1 MSPRALHPG
10 SSANRRPFRR
20 RGSVLFLT
28 LLLATTMLAL
38 LAFSIDV
45 GYMSVARTELQRA
58 ADSAALAAAS
68 GLLNQTRL
76 QGDAAQSAVLLA
88 ARNAANQYSLVNLV
102 CGTGPALDLNT
113 ANSPSGDIV
122 FGRYSPLTGMSTSLA
137 PDQFNAVLVR
147 VQKTAERNGEY
158 PLFFARFLG
167 VLSASGQAE
176 AIATF
181 RDGITGFRVTEHTQ
195 NSGLMPFALDIKDWQ
210 NLLAGAGTDTWSY
223 NPDMRAL
230 SAGSDGV
237 KELRLFPTKVL
248 PSGITPGNFGTVNI
262 GPPANSDAVLKRQIS
277 HGVSAEDLSYYG
289 GELKLNDQGLMLLNG
304 DTGIGADLQLALP
317 DVLGKARTVF
327 LYQKVENPGN
337 NATYTVVG
345 FAGIRVVDF
354 DLHGNNKYVT
364 IQQAIAVDSTAI
376 SSDLNTSYHVY
387 QPVVLVR

>member
-1 MSPRALHPG
+1 MFPRALHPR
-10 SSANRRPFRR
+10 SSATRRRLRR
-20 RGSVLFLT
+20 RGNVLLLT
-28 LLLATTMLAL
+28 LLLATTMLGL

-68 GLLNQTRL
+68 GLLSEARL
-76 QGDAAQSAVLLA
+76 QGDAAQSRVLLE
-88 ARNAANQYSLVNLV
+88 ARNAANRYSLVNLV

-122 FGRYSPLTGMSTSLA
+122 FGHYSPLSGMSTSLV
-137 PDQFNAVLVR
+137 PDQYNAVLVR

-181 RDGITGFRVTEHTQ
+181 RDGVTGFRVTEHTG
-195 NSGLMPFALDIKDWQ
+195 NSGLMPFALDINDWRS
-210 NLLAGAGTDTWSY
+210 LLAGAGTDSWSY
-223 NPDMRAL
+223 NPATRTL

-237 KELRLFPTKVL
+237 KELKLFPTKVN
-248 PSGITPGNFGTVNI
+248 PSGITPGNFGTVNV
-262 GPPANSDAVLKRQIS
+262 GPPANSSAVLKRQIS
-277 HGVSAEDLSYYG
+277 EGVSAEDLQFFG
-289 GELKLNDQGLMLLNG
+289 GELKLNQQGVLMLNG
-304 DTGIGADLQLALP
+304 DTGISADVELALP

-327 LYQKVENPGN
+327 LYQKVEYPGN
-337 NATYTVVG
+337 GATYTIVG

-354 DLHGNNKYVT
+354 DLHGSHKYVS
-364 IQQAIAVDSTAI
+364 IQPAIAVDSTAI

-387 QPVVLVR
+387 QPIVLVR

>member
-10 SSANRRPFRR
+10 SSATRRRLRR
-20 RGSVLFLT
+20 RGNVLFLT

-68 GLLNQTRL
+68 GLLSEARL
-76 QGDAAQSAVLLA
+76 QGDAAQSRVLLE
-88 ARNAANQYSLVNLV
+88 ARNAANRYSLANLV
-102 CGTGPALDLNT
+102 CGTAPALDLNT
-113 ANSPSGDIV
+113 ANSPSGDVV
-122 FGRYSPLTGMSTSLA
+122 FGRYSPLSGMSTSLV
-137 PDQFNAVLVR
+137 PDQYNAVLVR

-167 VLSASGQAE
+167 ILSASGQAE

-223 NPDMRAL
+223 NPDTRAL

-237 KELRLFPTKVL
+237 KELKLFPTKVN
-248 PSGITPGNFGTVNI
+248 PSGITPGNFGTVNV
-262 GPPANSDAVLKRQIS
+262 GPPANSSAVLKRQIS
-277 HGVSAEDLSYYG
+277 SGVSAEDLQYFG
-289 GELKLNDQGLMLLNG
+289 GELKLNSQGTLMLNG
-304 DTGIGADLQLALP
+304 DTGISSDIELALP

-327 LYQKVENPGN
+327 LYQKVEYPGN
-337 NATYTVVG
+337 GATYTIVG

-354 DLHGNNKYVT
+354 DLHGGQKYVT
-364 IQQAIAVDSTAI
+364 IQPAIAVDSTAI
-376 SSDLNTSYHVY
+376 SSDLHTSYHVY
-387 QPVVLVR
+387 QPIVLVR